1 MAESLRNKNNVGI
14 ANMKQVTVT
23 DQCILDHQVKHR
35 LSQVLMNQTQD
46 IRPRAKGQEK
56 KEKQQTRSAK
66 KWRRGREQFLPVNL
80 GSCWEDSG
88 CSLLW
93 FRLLLRSRIFLSFL
107 FFPFNLSSFLCS
119 SAFFFYCRF
128 PVLPSLP
135 FFGSFLE
142 CVSRI
147 VSSSSS
153 VDWSGPSLS
162 SLSHLSV
169 SFFYFCF
176 FIFLFFNK

>member
-1 MAESLRNKNNVGI
+1 MQRNPRSHSIRRAQRQKNTKQDNNKKHMDIAESHRNQNNVGI

-56 KEKQQTRSAK
+56 KEREQTRSAK

-88 CSLLW
+88 CALLR
-93 FRLLLRSRIFLSFL
+93 FPLLLRSRIFPSFL
-107 FFPFNLSSFLCS
+107 FFP
-119 SAFFFYCRF
+119 
-128 PVLPSLP
+128 V
-135 FFGSFLE
+135 
-142 CVSRI
+142 
-147 VSSSSS
+147 
-153 VDWSGPSLS
+153 
-162 SLSHLSV
+162 
-169 SFFYFCF
+169 
-176 FIFLFFNK
+176 

>member
-1 MAESLRNKNNVGI
+1 
-14 ANMKQVTVT
+14 MKQVTVT

-56 KEKQQTRSAK
+56 KEREQTRSAK

-88 CSLLW
+88 CSLLR
-93 FRLLLRSRIFLSFL
+93 FPLLLRSLIFPSFL
-107 FFPFNLSSFLCS
+107 FFPLNLSSFLFS
-119 SAFFFYCRF
+119 SALFSYCRF

-135 FFGSFLE
+135 FFVSFLG
-142 CVSRI
+142 CVSWI
-147 VSSSSS
+147 VSSSSY
-153 VDWSGPSLS
+153 VDWPGPSLS
-162 SLSHLSV
+162 SLYHVSV
-169 SFFYFCF
+169 SFFVFL
-176 FIFLFFNK
+176 FLFFKK